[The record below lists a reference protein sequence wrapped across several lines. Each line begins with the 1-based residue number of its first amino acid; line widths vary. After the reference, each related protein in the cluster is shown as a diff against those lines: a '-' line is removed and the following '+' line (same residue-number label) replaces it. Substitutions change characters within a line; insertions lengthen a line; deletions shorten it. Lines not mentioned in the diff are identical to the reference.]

1 MNTHYR
7 LISQL
12 DSSFQ
17 QLVASLQKL
26 QQQIQKEAAPCWMLG
41 ADSTQASHELLAAS
55 LLDLWYLDGQDGRV
69 TRSYPG
75 MVVCSEKVWQLLGE
89 TNQAKVGFS
98 YALDQIRKEMPD
110 ELPEARKRLAERHAA
125 LHAHLTDQGLARL
138 HLKQAWRQIPGCD
151 RPLEQ
156 LRFSWYSSG
165 RSIRRITVQEA
176 EYRLLQMD
184 TEADHIQ
191 IQLKKL
197 AGLARD
203 EPLAQVQKQ
212 APLMRANLFF
222 QNARP
227 GEPSRKAI
235 NMAMP
240 LFILDPGQSRQLPP
254 FNLPPAQPPET
265 RNRAKRSDK
274 RLEEEPFLP
283 SIRVYKYT
291 TFDTNT

>member
-17 QLVASLQKL
+17 QLVANLQKL
-26 QQQIQKEAAPCWMLG
+26 QQQVQEEAAPCWMLG
-41 ADSTQASHELLAAS
+41 ADSSESSHERLAAS

-75 MVVCSEKVWQLLGE
+75 VVACSEKVWQQLGE
-89 TNQAKVGFS
+89 TNHAKVGFS
-98 YALDQIRKEMPD
+98 HALDQIRKEMPD
-110 ELPEARKRLAERHAA
+110 ELPEARKRLAERHQA
-125 LHAHLTDQGLARL
+125 LHAHLADRGLARL

-151 RPLEQ
+151 QPLEQ

-165 RSIRRITVQEA
+165 RSIRRISLQEA

-184 TEADHIQ
+184 TDADHIQ
-191 IQLKKL
+191 IQLRKL
-197 AGLARD
+197 ASLSRD

-222 QNARP
+222 ADARP
-227 GEPSRKAI
+227 GMPSRQAI
-235 NMAMP
+235 NLAMP
-240 LFILDPGQSRQLPP
+240 LFVLGQNKLELPP
-254 FNLPPAQPPET
+254 FNQPSAQPPEE
-265 RNRAKRSDK
+265 RSRAKRSDN
-274 RLEEEPFLP
+274 RLEDEPFLP
-283 SIRVYKYT
+283 SIRVYRYSR
-291 TFDTNT
+291 